1 MDTSLDPTRLFEIAK
16 RNPEELE
23 RIRLREIEQLIGR
36 APEHL
41 KARLRG
47 LQFQID
53 CKRRLH
59 ATPLGS
65 CIEISK
71 MMLDSVY
78 SLNEALNGRDPKP
91 LPQNRQTA
99 AILEFPTSAAAGL
112 SNRQQG

>member
-1 MDTSLDPTRLFEIAK
+1 MNTFPDPKYLFELAK

-23 RIRLREIEQLIGR
+23 SIRLREVEQLIKR
-36 APEHL
+36 APDHL

-53 CKRRLH
+53 CKRKVH
-59 ATPLGS
+59 STPLGS

-78 SLNEALNGRDPKP
+78 VLNEALHGRDTSP
-91 LPQNRQTA
+91 LNKRQAGTV
-99 AILEFPTSAAAGL
+99 LEFPEVVIARK
-112 SNRQQG
+112 SNTHQS

>member
-1 MDTSLDPTRLFEIAK
+1 MNTFPDPEHLFELAK

-23 RIRLREIEQLIGR
+23 SIRLREIEQLIKR

-53 CKRRLH
+53 CKRRAH
-59 ATPLGS
+59 STPLGS

-78 SLNEALNGRDPKP
+78 SLNEALHGRDANP
-91 LPQNRQTA
+91 LHKRQVGT
-99 AILEFPTSAAAGL
+99 ILEFPSMTPARKS
-112 SNRQQG
+112 SMHQS